1 MEELFIKGSTA
12 KINKPLHKVC
22 LMILDHL
29 EAIHDLEDCL
39 GVRGFHPLKGERSG
53 TYAMKVTA
61 NYRITFK
68 WDGQN
73 IYDIDL
79 EDYH

>member
-1 MEELFIKGSTA
+1 
-12 KINKPLHKVC
+12 
-22 LMILDHL
+22 MILDHL
-29 EAIHDLEDCL
+29 EAIHDLDDCS
-39 GVRGFHPLKGERSG
+39 GVKGFHPLKGERKG
-53 TYAMKVTA
+53 TYAMKVTG

-73 IYDIDL
+73 VYDIDL